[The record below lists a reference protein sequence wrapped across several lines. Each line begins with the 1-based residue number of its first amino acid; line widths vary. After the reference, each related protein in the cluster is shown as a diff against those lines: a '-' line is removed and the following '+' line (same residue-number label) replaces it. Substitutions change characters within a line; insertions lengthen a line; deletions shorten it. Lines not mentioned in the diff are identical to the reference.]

1 MTRNRLCAVIAAA
14 AFYAVAASAQE
25 APRAAPAPDLKKAQ
39 QTATQV
45 CAACHGADGN
55 STDPQFPRLAG
66 QYEDY
71 LVRALTDYR
80 SGQRRNPIM
89 SGFAAG
95 LSDTDIANLAAY
107 FARQKNGVYDK
118 W

>member
-1 MTRNRLCAVIAAA
+1 MKRTLTLVLFGASLLSLGACSSPDPVVGKEKAV
-14 AFYAVAASAQE
+14 
-25 APRAAPAPDLKKAQ
+25 
-39 QTATQV
+39 V
-45 CAACHGADGN
+45 CQSCHGVDGN

-71 LVRALTDYR
+71 LVQALTDYR
-80 SGQRRNPIM
+80 SGKRRNPIM

-95 LSDTDIANLAAY
+95 LSDADIANLAAY
-107 FARQKNGVYDK
+107 FAHQKNGVYDK

>member
-1 MTRNRLCAVIAAA
+1 MNRSLALVLSGAL
-14 AFYAVAASAQE
+14 VLS
-25 APRAAPAPDLKKAQ
+25 L
-39 QTATQV
+39 
-45 CAACHGADGN
+45 AACSGPSPELGKEKSVVCQSCHGVDGN

-89 SGFAAG
+89 SGFAVG
-95 LSDTDIANLAAY
+95 LSDADIANLAAY

-118 W
+118 R

>member
-1 MTRNRLCAVIAAA
+1 MKRALTLVLFGTGLLSLGACSGPDPVLGKEK
-14 AFYAVAASAQE
+14 AVACQS
-25 APRAAPAPDLKKAQ
+25 
-39 QTATQV
+39 
-45 CAACHGADGN
+45 CHGADGN

-71 LVRALTDYR
+71 LVQALTDYR

-95 LSDTDIANLAAY
+95 LSDADIANLAAY

-118 W
+118 R